1 MSNDIT
7 YERTIEVNYGTKLS
21 DTMYA
26 KLAHKLQEKGI
37 SIIGRW
43 ENRPPVYGFNAVE
56 KTLKQYVITLHGKDV
71 FITKYCQDAKDA
83 FNAFVPLI
91 EELQEETRETTTT
104 TKKWVEAEGYLLDMD
119 LELDG
124 NQTQYYSREIR
135 YGDDLE
141 METQLLNGSQGLI
154 LKFIITWKPESV
166 QRKEA
171 IEARMVDEVLNDMG
185 LIQGTIEG
193 RMKLKQFEIDVD
205 NATIDCHFDAKTESR
220 SECTPDIINR
230 VKEAKRD
237 GN

>member
-1 MSNDIT
+1 MSSDIT
-7 YERTIEVNYGTKLS
+7 YERTIEMNYGTKLS

-43 ENRPPVYGFNAVE
+43 ENRPPVYGFNPVE

-71 FITKYCQDAKDA
+71 FITKYLQDAKDA
-83 FNAFVPLI
+83 FNAFAPLI

-104 TKKWVEAEGYLLDMD
+104 TKKWVEADGYLLDID
-119 LELDG
+119 FELDG
-124 NQTQYYSREIR
+124 NQVEYYSREIQ
-135 YGDDLE
+135 YDDNLG

-154 LKFIITWKPESV
+154 LKFIVRWKPDGI

-171 IEARMVDEVLNDMG
+171 IESRMVDEVLNDMG
-185 LIQGTIEG
+185 LIQGTVEG

-205 NATIDCHFDAKTESR
+205 NAEINCHFDAKTESR